1 MKRLEEL
8 LTTITTG
15 LIMVGGLAVIL
26 GCWSLMVLAAGYV
39 GGICWPDRPV
49 DVCRAGYGDYVLSG
63 EWWPLAVGTLVALL
77 LTMIIAAAASGW
89 SD

>member
-1 MKRLEEL
+1 MKRFHEL
-8 LTTITTG
+8 FYTLFTG
-15 LIMVGGLAVIL
+15 AVMIGGLAVIL

-49 DVCRAGYGDYVLSG
+49 DVCRAGYGDYMLSG

-77 LTMIIAAAASGW
+77 VTIVIAVAASGW